1 MKNFARRV
9 RRKLDK
15 AVGGA
20 AVASDLDY
28 LPIADMQEGWSI
40 PEEDFISSRF
50 DFAQETPP
58 KRLFLLLSTPRSGS
72 TWLSDLLRR
81 SSISIPHE
89 YFQASQY
96 MQVMNERWHFA
107 DPDSG
112 RIEWSVF
119 ASRLRAARTGEN
131 GWLAINLHGSHLA
144 RFSRAATMF
153 SDLSWT
159 VVHLRR
165 DDLVS
170 QALSW
175 CEARATRKW
184 AASFEAASEWAY
196 DYDKVEQA
204 IALLQRQNLL
214 IETWI
219 RANGLEAT
227 TIGFDQLK
235 AEPAGTVAGLT
246 GLEREHVQ
254 TMLDA
259 SHSSVVRQSSAQ
271 MRDVFRQRFEE
282 EFLEREINSLPKL

>member
-1 MKNFARRV
+1 M
-9 RRKLDK
+9 L
-15 AVGGA
+15 
-20 AVASDLDY
+20 
-28 LPIADMQEGWSI
+28 
-40 PEEDFISSRF
+40 
-50 DFAQETPP
+50 
-58 KRLFLLLSTPRSGS
+58 
-72 TWLSDLLRR
+72 
-81 SSISIPHE
+81 
-89 YFQASQY
+89 
-96 MQVMNERWHFA
+96 NERWHFA

-196 DYDKVEQA
+196 DYDNVEQA

-219 RANGLEAT
+219 RANGLEST

-235 AEPAGTVAGLT
+235 ADPAGIVAAVT
-246 GLEREHVQ
+246 GLERAQVQ
-254 TMLDA
+254 SALDA
-259 SHSSVVRQSSAQ
+259 SSGTVVRQSSAGE
-271 MRDVFRQRFEE
+271 RDAVRERFEE
-282 EFLEREINSLPKL
+282 EFLQRELNRLPRR